1 MTHTALDPTFADV
14 ADQSIASGVA
24 ALLTANQADMATSRL
39 KAAGATYWP
48 GHSTSYDLATVGVA
62 DVPGVN
68 GVTSYSSS
76 GTAQYSNDPQSVG
89 LWLSTPVQRPMCVTL
104 AWPFSANCKRVRI
117 VMACSVTSPTGGVM
131 DALGFAYDGF
141 AWAPVNP
148 GAEALEVESA
158 STYPSDDPRR
168 FNAAL
173 QATDA
178 YREIGTSAATDGVT
192 FAEFIVDVSARPAMD
207 LTVQRAGDT
216 VRQGIVGVALL
227 SRIGTGTGT
236 GLNDVF
242 TRSPPNLVEIDRHLH
257 TFPDFQTSSVGAY
270 HGLLAL
276 VDSATNAYRYH
287 AIQAIG
293 QDPID
298 PNDDTGA
305 PDISSTANGWAYVWP
320 RVRETSFVN
329 ANKYGGH
336 KLLGNTVV
344 RILSL
349 TVQELPD
356 A

>member
-24 ALLTANQADMATSRL
+24 TLLTANQADMAASRL

-48 GHSTSYDLATVGVA
+48 GQSTSYNLATVGVA
-62 DVPGVN
+62 DVPGSE
-68 GVTSYSSS
+68 GVTSYNSS
-76 GTAQYSNDPQSVG
+76 GTAQYSSDPQSVG
-89 LWLSTPVQRPMCVTL
+89 LWLSTPVQRPMCVTV

-178 YREIGTSAATDGVT
+178 YREIGDSTALDGVT

-227 SRIGTGTGT
+227 SRLGTGT
-236 GLNDVF
+236 GLALNSIVV
-242 TRSPPNLVEIDRHLH
+242 RQPRNLIDLNTHLH
-257 TFPDFQTSSVGAY
+257 SMPSHPSAGTGMY
-270 HGLLAL
+270 HGALAL
-276 VDSATNAYRYH
+276 VDSATGAFRYH
-287 AIQAIG
+287 AVQSIGMDPMSIQPYG
-293 QDPID
+293 
-298 PNDDTGA
+298 
-305 PDISSTANGWAYVWP
+305 PDLPASTDAYAYVWP
-320 RVRETSFVN
+320 RVRDTTPDASQV
-329 ANKYGGH
+329 GPH
-336 KLLGNTVV
+336 RLLGNTVI

>member
-48 GHSTSYDLATVGVA
+48 GQSTSYDLATVGVA
-62 DVPGVN
+62 DVPGSE
-68 GVTSYSSS
+68 GVTSYDPS
-76 GTAQYSNDPQSVG
+76 GTAQYSSDPQSVG

-141 AWAPVNP
+141 AWSPVNP

-178 YREIGTSAATDGVT
+178 YREIGTGTATDGVT

-227 SRIGTGTGT
+227 SRIGTDTNGID
-236 GLNDVF
+236 LANIDLHDP
-242 TRSPPNLVEIDRHLH
+242 RNLVSIPS
-257 TFPDFQTSSVGAY
+257 TAPNYIGAA
-270 HGLLAL
+270 HGILAL
-276 VDSATNAYRYH
+276 RDAGTTGMRYY
-287 AIQAIG
+287 AVVASG
-293 QDPID
+293 PDPTD
-298 PNDDTGA
+298 AGTFASA
-305 PDISSTANGWAYVWP
+305 PDIAPVGDAWFYIWP
-320 RVRETSFVN
+320 PARETTFTNSELNQHQLF
-329 ANKYGGH
+329 
-336 KLLGNTVV
+336 GNTVI